1 VRQLL
6 ETIVRALVDD
16 PSRVTVTEERDGDEV
31 IFEIDCDPA
40 DRGRI
45 IGRKGRTIDALR
57 ALLGATGER
66 LGQVVDVEVMD

>member
-1 VRQLL
+1 MRQLL